1 MDAAAPDT
9 DTRTSSEESVGARPN
24 DTAAIEASVDEFI
37 GKTKHRFSLLVEVLR
52 FGLFVIYALLG
63 VVAFWLW
70 FLSSVLLVARLAL
83 KAVLTPL
90 LWLADGPPR
99 GPKGVKRGVATAV
112 VSETTLRWQRRE
124 ILYEELSRPLAR
136 GFIEARRVTH
146 RFWHFSL
153 PRKAL
158 IAVVGFFLVIVPG
171 MYVVPRPNY
180 VQVID
185 DNALNHSENGTK
197 VEYLIHAVDL
207 FDGDKTREYRNE
219 NMWYFGKI
227 NAQGMKNRIQPG
239 RYYKFWVVGL
249 RWYVPTIFPNI
260 IALQEVDKDG
270 NVLEHESHF
279 IAPATPP
286 GR

>member
-185 DNALNHSENGTK
+185 DNALNH
-197 VEYLIHAVDL
+197 
-207 FDGDKTREYRNE
+207 
-219 NMWYFGKI
+219 
-227 NAQGMKNRIQPG
+227 
-239 RYYKFWVVGL
+239 
-249 RWYVPTIFPNI
+249 
-260 IALQEVDKDG
+260 
-270 NVLEHESHF
+270 
-279 IAPATPP
+279 
-286 GR
+286 